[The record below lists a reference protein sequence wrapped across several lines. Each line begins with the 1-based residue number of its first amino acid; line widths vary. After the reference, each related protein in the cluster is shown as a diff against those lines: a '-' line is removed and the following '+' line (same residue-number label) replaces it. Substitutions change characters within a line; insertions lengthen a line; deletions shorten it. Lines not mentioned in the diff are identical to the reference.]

1 MPFGSFSKH
10 SNSMG
15 PPTIVDRSSAV
26 DTGETRRR
34 DGPQPRT
41 LLGLIRLFMQDIS
54 SSPVE
59 ITGIGETSSENCP
72 QPNPDVAKLLND
84 CLGVILSEDVGC
96 VIALYFLLLTFLQVL

>member
-1 MPFGSFSKH
+1 MQ
-10 SNSMG
+10 
-15 PPTIVDRSSAV
+15 SSAV

-34 DGPQPRT
+34 DGPQPWT
-41 LLGLIRLFMQDIS
+41 LLGLIRLFMQDILS

-96 VIALYFLLLTFLQVL
+96 VIFYF

>member
-1 MPFGSFSKH
+1 
-10 SNSMG
+10 
-15 PPTIVDRSSAV
+15 
-26 DTGETRRR
+26 
-34 DGPQPRT
+34 
-41 LLGLIRLFMQDIS
+41 MQDILF

-96 VIALYFLLLTFLQVL
+96 VIFYF